1 VSNLPANVL
10 PQGHPGHASGNSPE
24 DLRAKEATLRAAQL
38 KRERSARDA
47 ALGRR
52 VKSVERGDL
61 GPVLRRWV
69 AGSVLPVSERLRGC
83 FEGGDPAVL
92 LGSPVFGVPA
102 DLGVGGSRLDAVR
115 EWFLKGGGEDL
126 TLAVLGTAISRLA
139 VEGHPVPLTSLLTAC
154 GMAARET
161 AIGQFI
167 TQVQGAKA
175 MMRVRTSG
183 KASWK
188 QGKQLNAVA
197 AMLGGQAREAL
208 RTLEETTDEPVE
220 LGAKKVLH
228 VMAYR
233 GEGTQQITLRA
244 PSAADWDLLEVARWE
259 KGSADTHR
267 AVWMSFSML
276 VLCAAQAEAG
286 WFELVEID
294 PQRSMQRGPRKAYRR
309 KARGLVLSAPAY
321 SAIKGDLD
329 KWLGMGFTYEPML
342 VEPVSGDYLSVKH
355 REVAGGRGPMGVKT
369 RAEDSAAWHVASET
383 LAKTRW
389 VVAED
394 TLRAISESPF
404 IAELAAKSVPDE
416 VRREAILNAYR
427 KEAKA
432 EALYMPI
439 YMDFRGRLYLRPNL
453 VTYQGGDLQKALLV
467 FPQESRYTR
476 SDVPSSSQVRAVV
489 YHMSNLY
496 GNGLDKAPW
505 GDRLKWYED
514 PITQRAIKRA
524 CEGLW
529 DTPCLVALLSE
540 ADEPLQ
546 LLTAL
551 LCHKPGRLDTMACQI
566 DGTCNGLQHLS
577 ALFRDETAAP
587 FVNLTSSSVNEPPCD
602 IYGEIAERTLARLRE
617 IAGQVRDGGD
627 GGPGGGV
634 AGDGGDWARRLLAAV
649 KVDRKLCKKPVMV
662 LPYGGTRGTIEDAVL
677 GAILGQEPAPGWW
690 IAGVGD
696 RGPFGLADRFPDWVE
711 GNYAAHSHKELADH
725 PLLHLDAKRLAGL
738 IWDTIT
744 EMLPK
749 AMAAMQTFRDIAKY
763 VGDRTLEWDTG
774 FSISGTRSETRPDPS
789 HPGGMIGRFSHVSY
803 DSLWVTQAKAKSE
816 RSTVKFQGYHLPGAV
831 RGLSIRA
838 GRDEIDAA
846 SHTTGIVANFIHSQD
861 AAHLAATL
869 YIANS
874 RSVGTIH
881 DCFLGRPSE
890 MTLLGNSVRH
900 AFKLRYG
907 AGDPLALPVHVHA
920 RGRTKRTTESF
931 ASWYEL
937 AAAAGTAFPEDGTW
951 EPSEVCGSA
960 WLFS

>member
-1 VSNLPANVL
+1 MTSNLPSNVL
-10 PQGHPGHASGNSPE
+10 PGRSPE
-24 DLRAKEATLRAAQL
+24 DLKTGEAALRSAQL

-52 VKSVERGDL
+52 IRAVERGDL

-69 AGSVLPVSERLRGC
+69 SGAVLPVSGRLREA
-83 FEGGDPAVL
+83 FSGGDASVL
-92 LGSPVFGVPA
+92 LGSPVFGMPT
-102 DLGVGGSRLDAVR
+102 DLGAGGSRLDSIR
-115 EWFLKGGGEDL
+115 EWFLKDNGADL

-139 VEGHPVPLTSLLTAC
+139 VSGHPVPLTALLSAC

-161 AIGQFI
+161 AIGQFV

-208 RTLEETTDEPVE
+208 RALEETSEEPIE
-220 LGAKKVLH
+220 LGAKKVIQ

-259 KGSADTHR
+259 KGVTDHGR
-267 AVWMSFSML
+267 ATWISFAML
-276 VLCAAQAEAG
+276 ILCAAQAEAG

-294 PQRSMQRGPRKAYRR
+294 PERSMQKSPAKRYRR
-309 KARGLVLSAPAY
+309 KARGLVLSAAAFT
-321 SAIKGDLD
+321 AIKGDLD

-342 VEPVSGDYLSVKH
+342 VEPVAGDYLSVKH
-355 REVAGGRGPMGVKT
+355 REVAGGRGPMGIKT
-369 RAEDSAAWHVASET
+369 RAESSAAWHVASET

-394 TLRAISESPF
+394 TLRAIRESPF
-404 IAELAAKSVPDE
+404 IAELPAQSEPRSGSEDSRDE
-416 VRREAILNAYR
+416 VRREATLQAYAR
-427 KEAKA
+427 DAKA
-432 EALYMPI
+432 EALYMPVF
-439 YMDFRGRLYLRPNL
+439 MDFRGRLYLRPNL
-453 VTYQGGDLQKALLV
+453 VSYQGGDLQKSLLV
-467 FPQESRYTR
+467 FPRR
-476 SDVPSSSQVRAVV
+476 STAKDAAKPSAEMVRAVV

-505 GDRLKWYED
+505 GDRLAWYE
-514 PITQRAIKRA
+514 
-524 CEGLW
+524 
-529 DTPCLVALLSE
+529 SE
-540 ADEPLQ
+540 AVAQSLQEALKGSWEGRALGDLLTAADDPFQ
-546 LLTAL
+546 LLTAM

-587 FVNLTSSSVNEPPCD
+587 YVNLSRSTRDQPPCD
-602 IYGEIAERTLARLRE
+602 IYGE
-617 IAGQVRDGGD
+617 V
-627 GGPGGGV
+627 
-634 AGDGGDWARRLLAAV
+634 ARRVSGKLDAIKDPWAGRVRANV

-662 LPYGGTRGTIEDAVL
+662 LPYGGTRGTIEEAVL
-677 GAILGQEPAPGWW
+677 GAILGQSPSEPPW
-690 IAGVGD
+690 VG
-696 RGPFGLADRFPDWVE
+696 GLIDQEGAARWSDWE
-711 GNYAAHSHKELADH
+711 AGNYGAFASRDLKDH
-725 PLLHLDAKRLAGL
+725 PLLRLDARRLAGL

-774 FSISGTRSETRPDPS
+774 FAT
-789 HPGGMIGRFSHVSY
+789 PGH
-803 DSLWVTQAKAKSE
+803 DALWVTQAKAKSE
-816 RSTVKFQGYHLPGAV
+816 RSTVKLQGYHLPGSV

-838 GRDEIDAA
+838 GRDEIDPA

-861 AAHLAATL
+861 AAHLALTL
-869 YIANS
+869 HLARRAGVS
-874 RSVGTIH
+874 SVGTIH
-881 DCFLGRPSE
+881 DCFIGRPSD
-890 MTLLGNSVRH
+890 MGTLGGCVRA
-900 AFKLRYG
+900 AFVERYG
-907 AGDPLALPVHVHA
+907 KGDPLSLPVHILA
-920 RGRTKRTTESF
+920 AGRTKKATESF

-937 AAAAGTAFPEDGTW
+937 AAAAGTSFPEDGAW
-951 EPSEVCGSA
+951 EPSEVRGSA
-960 WLFS
+960 WFFS

>member
-1 VSNLPANVL
+1 MRPLPPDSPPNANT
-10 PQGHPGHASGNSPE
+10 GEFSRADE
-24 DLRAKEATLRAAQL
+24 LRTRQL
-38 KRERSARDA
+38 KRERGARDA

-52 VKSVERGDL
+52 AKSVERGDL

-69 AGSVLPVSERLRGC
+69 SGTVLPVSARLREA
-83 FEGGDPAVL
+83 FSGGDPSVL
-92 LGSPVFGVPA
+92 LGSPVFGMPA
-102 DLGVGGSRLDAVR
+102 DLGTGGSRLDSIR
-115 EWFLKGGGEDL
+115 EWYLKSANGSDL
-126 TLAVLGTAISRLA
+126 TLAVLGTAINRLA
-139 VEGHPVPLTSLLTAC
+139 VEGAPVPLTALLSAA

-161 AIGQFI
+161 AMGQFV

-208 RTLEETTDEPVE
+208 RTLEEVSEEPIE

-228 VMAYR
+228 VTAYH
-233 GEGTQQITLRA
+233 GDGLQQITLRA
-244 PSAADWDLLEVARWE
+244 PSVADWDLLEVARWE
-259 KGSADTHR
+259 KGAADTYR
-267 AVWMSFSML
+267 ATWTSFAML

-294 PQRSMQRGPRKAYRR
+294 PERTMQRSAAKRHRR
-309 KARGLVLSAPAY
+309 KARGLVLSEAAFE
-321 SAIKGDLD
+321 AIKGDLD

-342 VEPVSGDYLSVKH
+342 VEPISGDYLSVKH
-355 REVAGGRGPMGVKT
+355 REVAGGRGPMGIKT

-394 TLRAISESPF
+394 TLRAIRESPF
-404 IAELAAKSVPDE
+404 IAELAAKSEPDE
-416 VRREAILNAYR
+416 VRREAILQAHAR
-427 KEAKA
+427 DAKA

-439 YMDFRGRLYLRPNL
+439 FMDFRGRLYLRPNL
-453 VTYQGGDLQKALLV
+453 VSYQGGDLQKALLV

-496 GNGLDKAPW
+496 GNGLDKATW
-505 GDRLKWYED
+505 NDRYVWWSSHRLLRCKSAAAVGDWSDGDLQRLL
-514 PITQRAIKRA
+514 T
-524 CEGLW
+524 
-529 DTPCLVALLSE
+529 E

-587 FVNLTSSSVNEPPCD
+587 YVNLSRSSVDEPPCD
-602 IYGEIAERTLARLRE
+602 IYGEIARRVSGKLASIE
-617 IAGQVRDGGD
+617 E
-627 GGPGGGV
+627 P
-634 AGDGGDWARRLLAAV
+634 WAARIRASV

-677 GAILGQEPAPGWW
+677 GAILGQDPPEWPWKRTAGGT
-690 IAGVGD
+690 IAVPD
-696 RGPFGLADRFPDWVE
+696 QWTIYPDWEE
-711 GNYAAHSHKELADH
+711 GNYAAHSHKDLKDH
-725 PLLHLDAKRLAGL
+725 PLLHLDARRLAGL

-774 FSISGTRSETRPDPS
+774 FCAEG
-789 HPGGMIGRFSHVSY
+789 Y

-816 RSTVKFQGYHLPGAV
+816 RSTVKLQGYHLPAAV
-831 RGLSIRA
+831 RGLSVRA
-838 GRDEIDAA
+838 GRDEIDPA

-861 AAHLAATL
+861 AAHLALTL
-869 YIANS
+869 HLAERQGV

-881 DCFLGRPSE
+881 DCFIGRQSD
-890 MTLLGNSVRH
+890 MGKLGNAVRA
-900 AFKLRYG
+900 AFMSRY
-907 AGDPLALPVHVHA
+907 AFGDPLALPVHILA
-920 RGRTKRTTESF
+920 AGRSRKATESF

-937 AAAAGTAFPEDGTW
+937 AGAAGTAFPEDGAW
-951 EPSEVCGSA
+951 EPAEVLGSP
-960 WLFS
+960 WFFS